1 LWVSG
6 AIDLGDGGCEEEG
19 DGSDYASCY
28 DNNWWLGFGVGG
40 VRISNIICP
49 RYNLSKKL

>member
-1 LWVSG
+1 MATECQGELWVSG

-28 DNNWWLGFGVGG
+28 DNSLWLGFGVGG
-40 VRISNIICP
+40 G
-49 RYNLSKKL
+49 LEKE